1 MRVNPSFWI
10 PGALGRPLA
19 ALLAL
24 AAAPALAAG
33 LKVVATVSDLGA
45 IAREVAGQD
54 AEVQVLAK
62 PTQDPHFV
70 DAKPSLV
77 LSLSRA
83 DLVLVMG
90 MDLEVGWMPVLL
102 TQSRN
107 GKVQPGARGYL
118 DCSAL
123 ITPMDVP
130 VQKLDRSMGDIHPG
144 GNPHY
149 TKDPRN
155 AALLADGIAARLGEL
170 RPDRAAAFR
179 ANADGFKR
187 ALAEKLKAWGQAFQP
202 FKDTPV
208 VTFHKSWI
216 YFTAWAGLT
225 EVAFIEPKPG
235 IPPNPAHVANVL
247 KVIRARKVPVILQE
261 QWYSA
266 AVSEQL
272 ARLSSAKLVRVP
284 GMTPEG
290 KRYLEHMD
298 EVVDQTVKALQATP
312 PG

>member
-1 MRVNPSFWI
+1 MM
-10 PGALGRPLA
+10 LGRILVMALSLA
-19 ALLAL
+19 AW
-24 AAAPALAAG
+24 PALAK
-33 LKVVATVSDLGA
+33 LRVVATVSDLGA
-45 IAREVAGQD
+45 IAREVAGAE
-54 AEVQVLAK
+54 AEVEVLAR

-77 LSLSRA
+77 LALARA

-90 MDLEVGWMPVLL
+90 MELEVGWMPVLL

-118 DCSAL
+118 DCSTL
-123 ITPMDVP
+123 ISPLEVP

-155 AALLADGIAARLGEL
+155 AAPLADGIAARMAEL
-170 RPDRAAAFR
+170 QPDQAAAFR
-179 ANADGFKR
+179 AGADRFKR
-187 ALAEKLKAWGQAFQP
+187 ALEAQLQAWGAAFQP
-202 FKDTPV
+202 FRGTPV

-235 IPPNPAHVANVL
+235 IPPSPSHVAAVL
-247 KVIRARKVPVILQE
+247 QVIRSRKVPLILQE

-272 ARLSSAKLVRVP
+272 ARLSGARLVRVP

-290 KRYLEHMD
+290 KGYLEHMG
-298 EVVDQTVKALQATP
+298 EVVDQTVKALEASQAQGRDRAP
-312 PG
+312 